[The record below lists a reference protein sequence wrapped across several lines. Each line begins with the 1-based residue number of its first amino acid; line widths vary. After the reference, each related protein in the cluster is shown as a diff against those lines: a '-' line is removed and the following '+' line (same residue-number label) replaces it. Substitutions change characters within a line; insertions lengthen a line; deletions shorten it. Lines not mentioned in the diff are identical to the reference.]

1 MKKMMIPV
9 FLFGVLTSCLGQK
22 PKENKIE
29 NEIAIR
35 KVLDLQVAAWNE
47 ANIDEFMKGYY
58 KSDSILFI
66 GSKITSG
73 WDSTL
78 LRYKKSYP
86 GKTAMGKLRFE
97 ILRMDSISSD
107 SYLVTGKYFL
117 TLEKDNPSGIFTLL
131 FKKKKGNWVIVYDHT
146 S

>member
-1 MKKMMIPV
+1 MKKLIIAV
-9 FLFGVLTSCLGQK
+9 IAVSFCLPAFAQRST
-22 PKENKIE
+22 PDEA
-29 NEIAIR
+29 AIR
-35 KVLDLQVAAWNE
+35 HVLDAQVAAWNE
-47 ANIDEFMKGYY
+47 ANIDEFMKGYW

-86 GKTAMGKLRFE
+86 GKAAMGILRFE
-97 ILRMDSISSD
+97 VVRVDFISST

-117 TLEKDNPSGIFTLL
+117 TREKDNPRGIFTLL
-131 FKKKKGNWVIVYDHT
+131 FKKKKGKWVIVYDHT